1 MRGAAQGIEIKSMRA
16 YIGVDTRMSRKGI
29 EIARRVHSGPEDC
42 NCLAVRQAARHI
54 TQFYDHF
61 LAPSGL
67 RTTQFSILAKLRRS
81 GPMTIN
87 ALAAVMVMD
96 RTTLGRNILPLERD
110 GLIAVEQGSRDRRSK
125 ELRVTAAGE
134 ARFRAGVKG
143 WVQAQQQ
150 FEAAFGAERTA
161 DMRALLH
168 AVAATD
174 LGTTAVTVAE

>member
-1 MRGAAQGIEIKSMRA
+1 MCGAAQGIEIKSMRA
-16 YIGVDTRMSRKGI
+16 YIGVDTRISRKVI
-29 EIARRVHSGPEDC
+29 TMAKRVHSGPEDC
-42 NCLAVRQAARHI
+42 NCLAVRQAVRHI
-54 TQFYDHF
+54 TQFYDQF

-87 ALAAVMVMD
+87 ALAAEMVMD

-110 GLIAVEQGSRDRRSK
+110 GLIAVERSSRDRRSK
-125 ELRVTAAGE
+125 ELQVTEAGE
-134 ARFRAGVKG
+134 ARFRAATKG
-143 WVQAQQQ
+143 WVHAQRQ
-150 FEAAFGAERTA
+150 FEKAFRAERTT

-168 AVAATD
+168 AVAVTD